1 MVKVKE
7 SEIFQINNWKY
18 KVVFKGKEKE
28 LHALYKDDIEWL
40 VVSDISEMKIWL
52 FVKLS
57 EKLCEL
63 GHKLSISSVCYETI
77 IFKKED

>member
-18 KVVFKGKEKE
+18 KVVSNGKEKE
-28 LHALYKDDIEWL
+28 LHALYKYPSTEWI

-77 IFKKED
+77 IFKN